1 MGKTNARILIVDDS
15 KLERKIINSFLAPLN
30 YEVVEDDG
38 SQDTLALI
46 RYTKP
51 DLIILDLILSN
62 QDGVEICR
70 AVKADEATRLIP
82 VVMITGYADKQ
93 ARLQGIEAGADD
105 FLMKPLDR
113 AELVARV
120 KSLLKVREYYEY
132 AQKKDYY
139 LTLERLVKEKTSQ
152 LERALEELKQS
163 NASLTRSYLDT
174 LYRLS
179 VAAEY
184 RDEDTAGH
192 IKRISHYSAE
202 ISRQMGLPA
211 SLVDDIYYAS
221 PLHDV
226 GKIGIPDNVLLRP
239 GKLSPEDW
247 EIMKSHTIIGARIL
261 GNADSRLMQIAEQI
275 AVSHHERYDG
285 SGYPRGLAG
294 SKIPLV
300 GRIVA
305 LADVFDALTSKRIY
319 KPVYSNEYSLE
330 YIAQAAGKQFDPEVV
345 DAFMR
350 GIDNILKI
358 QASFKDELTVQA
370 EQEKRV

>member
-15 KLERKIINSFLAPLN
+15 KLERKIINSFLSPLD

-38 SQDTLALI
+38 SRNTLMLV
-46 RYTKP
+46 RQTKP
-51 DLIILDLILSN
+51 DLIILDLILTE
-62 QDGVEICR
+62 QDGIEICR
-70 AVKADEATRLIP
+70 AIKSDEETRLIP

-120 KSLLKVREYYEY
+120 KSLLKVKEYYEY

-139 LTLERLVKEKTSQ
+139 LTLERLVKEKTAE
-152 LERALEELKQS
+152 LERALHELKQS
-163 NASLTRSYLDT
+163 NASLTKSYLDT
-174 LYRLS
+174 IYRLS

-202 ISRQMGLPA
+202 ISRQMGLPD
-211 SLVDDIYYAS
+211 SLVEDIFYAS

-226 GKIGIPDNVLLRP
+226 GKIGVPDHVLLRP

-261 GNADSRLMQIAEQI
+261 GDSDSRLLQIAEQI
-275 AVSHHERYDG
+275 AISHHERYDG
-285 SGYPRGLAG
+285 SGYPRGLSG
-294 SKIPLV
+294 SQIPLV

-330 YIAQAAGKQFDPEVV
+330 FIAQAAGKQFDPEVV

-370 EQEKRV
+370 

>member
-30 YEVVEDDG
+30 FEVVEDDG
-38 SQDTLALI
+38 SQDTLAMI
-46 RYTKP
+46 RHIKP
-51 DLIILDLILSN
+51 DLIILDLILAS

-120 KSLLKVREYYEY
+120 KSLLKVKEYYEY

-139 LTLERLVKEKTSQ
+139 LTLERSVKEKTAQ
-152 LERALEELKQS
+152 LERALEELRQS

-192 IKRISHYSAE
+192 IKRIAHYSAE

-211 SLVDDIYYAS
+211 SLVNDIYYAS

-226 GKIGIPDNVLLRP
+226 GKIGIPDNILLKP

-275 AVSHHERYDG
+275 AISHHERFDG
-285 SGYPRGLAG
+285 SGYPKGLKG
-294 SKIPLV
+294 SQIPLV

-370 EQEKRV
+370 

>member
-1 MGKTNARILIVDDS
+1 MSDTRAKILIVDDS
-15 KLERKIINSFLAPLN
+15 RVERTIISSFLAPLN
-30 YEVVEDDG
+30 YEIVEDDG
-38 SQDTLALI
+38 TGDIMQLVL
-46 RYTKP
+46 RMKP
-51 DLIILDLILSN
+51 HLIILDLILAN
-62 QDGVEICR
+62 KDGIEVCR
-70 AVKADEATRLIP
+70 DLKTNEDTRLIP

-93 ARLQGIEAGADD
+93 ARLRGIEAGADD

-132 AQKKDYY
+132 AQKKEYY
-139 LTLERLVKEKTSQ
+139 QTLERMVQEKTAQ
-152 LERALEELKQS
+152 LQAAMEELKQS
-163 NASLTRSYLDT
+163 NANLTRSYLDT
-174 LYRLS
+174 IYRLS
-179 VAAEY
+179 IAAEY

-202 ISRQMGLPA
+202 ISRQMGLPD
-211 SLVDDIYYAS
+211 SLVEAIYYAS

-226 GKIGIPDNVLLRP
+226 GKIGIPDSVLLRP

-261 GNADSRLMQIAEQI
+261 GNSEAKIMQIAEQI
-275 AVSHHERYDG
+275 AISHHERFDG
-285 SGYPRGLAG
+285 TGYPYGLKG
-294 SKIPLV
+294 HKIPLV

-330 YIAQAAGKQFDPEVV
+330 YIRQASGKQFDPEVV
-345 DAFMR
+345 EAFFK
-350 GIDNILKI
+350 GIDNILAI
-358 QASFKDELTVQA
+358 QAKFKDEITIPA
-370 EQEKRV
+370 ENR